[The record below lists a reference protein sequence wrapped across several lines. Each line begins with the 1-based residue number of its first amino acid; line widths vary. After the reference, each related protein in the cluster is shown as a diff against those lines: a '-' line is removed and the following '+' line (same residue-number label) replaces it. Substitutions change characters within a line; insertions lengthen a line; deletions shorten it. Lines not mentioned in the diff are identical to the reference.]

1 MHFTREPTI
10 ETIISPREEGYK
22 LLVRNTKGEKAEEY
36 YVDAVEVVS
45 FGRAFFFRC
54 QEKSKAFLVPT
65 GDYEIL
71 KVREARIALKNVS
84 HERSIKIGGGRENPR
99 ASAKETPT
107 PEKELASAV
116 EEESSSLEAVES
128 TTEEARADKRRD
140 RHRRRRRRHTDEQ
153 QEQRS
158 RRVDN
163 SEKELGESKE
173 EQKGTDEEKISSP
186 MLIPPPSI
194 LISETL
200 LSRYKDKDLG
210 QSLIEKKE
218 EIITHEEILEQQV
231 EPKVEEKKEDKDLD
245 KDPGSEGTAFSRSIL
260 NPPAFTEN
268 TNTDFLF

>member
-1 MHFTREPTI
+1 VHFTREPTI

-45 FGRAFFFRC
+45 FGRAFFFRSL
-54 QEKSKAFLVPT
+54 EKPKAFLVPT

-71 KVREARIALKNVS
+71 EVREARIALKNVS
-84 HERSIKIGGGRENPR
+84 HERSIKIGGGRENAR
-99 ASAKETPT
+99 APAKEIPA
-107 PEKELASAV
+107 PEKELTPVVEQSSA
-116 EEESSSLEAVES
+116 LETVES
-128 TTEEARADKRRD
+128 TTEEVRTDKRRD
-140 RHRRRRRRHTDEQ
+140 RHRRRRRRHIDEQ

-158 RRVDN
+158 RRTDN
-163 SEKELGESKE
+163 SEKESNESKE

-186 MLIPPPSI
+186 MLIPPPPI

-210 QSLIEKKE
+210 QSLLEKKE
-218 EIITHEEILEQQV
+218 EIITHEEILEQQI
-231 EPKVEEKKEDKDLD
+231 EPKVEEKKEEENID

-268 TNTDFLF
+268 INTDFLF

>member
-45 FGRAFFFRC
+45 FGRAFFFRSL
-54 QEKSKAFLVPT
+54 EKPKAFLVPT

-71 KVREARIALKNVS
+71 EVREARIALKNVS
-84 HERSIKIGGGRENPR
+84 HERSIKIGGGRENTR
-99 ASAKETPT
+99 APTKETPA
-107 PEKELASAV
+107 PEKELAPVEQSSA
-116 EEESSSLEAVES
+116 LETVES
-128 TTEEARADKRRD
+128 TTEEVRTDKRRD
-140 RHRRRRRRHTDEQ
+140 RHRRRRRRHIDEQ

-158 RRVDN
+158 RRTDS
-163 SEKELGESKE
+163 SEKESESKE

-186 MLIPPPSI
+186 MLIPPPPI

-200 LSRYKDKDLG
+200 FSRYKDKDLG

-231 EPKVEEKKEDKDLD
+231 EPKVEEKKEEKDSD

-268 TNTDFLF
+268 VNTDFLF

>member
-45 FGRAFFFRC
+45 FGRAFFFRSL
-54 QEKSKAFLVPT
+54 EKPKAFLVPT

-71 KVREARIALKNVS
+71 EVREARIALKNVS
-84 HERSIKIGGGRENPR
+84 HERSIKIGGGRENTR
-99 ASAKETPT
+99 APAKETPA
-107 PEKELASAV
+107 PEKEVASV
-116 EEESSSLEAVES
+116 VEESSALETVES
-128 TTEEARADKRRD
+128 TTEEVRTDKRRD
-140 RHRRRRRRHTDEQ
+140 RHRRRRRRHIDEQ

-158 RRVDN
+158 RRTDS
-163 SEKELGESKE
+163 SEKESESKE
-173 EQKGTDEEKISSP
+173 DQKGTDEEKVSSP
-186 MLIPPPSI
+186 MLIPPPPI

-210 QSLIEKKE
+210 QALIEKKE

-231 EPKVEEKKEDKDLD
+231 EPKVEEKKEEKNSDKE
-245 KDPGSEGTAFSRSIL
+245 PGSEGTAFSRSIL

-268 TNTDFLF
+268 VNTDFLF

>member
-1 MHFTREPTI
+1 MYFTREPII

-45 FGRAFFFRC
+45 FGRAFFFRSL
-54 QEKSKAFLVPT
+54 EKPKSFLVPT

-71 KVREARIALKNVS
+71 EVREARIALKNVS
-84 HERSIKIGGGRENPR
+84 HDRSIKIGGGRENTRVP
-99 ASAKETPT
+99 AKETPAL
-107 PEKELASAV
+107 EKELGSIV
-116 EEESSSLEAVES
+116 EEPAALETVES
-128 TTEEARADKRRD
+128 TTEEVRTDKRRD
-140 RHRRRRRRHTDEQ
+140 RHRRRRRRYTDEQQ

-158 RRVDN
+158 RRTDS
-163 SEKELGESKE
+163 SEREPNEGSKE
-173 EQKGTDEEKISSP
+173 DLKETGEEKASSP
-186 MLIPPPSI
+186 ILIPPPPI

-231 EPKVEEKKEDKDLD
+231 EPKLEGKKEDKDLD
-245 KDPGSEGTAFSRSIL
+245 AEDTAFSRSIL
-260 NPPAFTEN
+260 SPPAFIEN
-268 TNTDFLF
+268 VNNDFLF

>member
-1 MHFTREPTI
+1 VHFTREPTI

-45 FGRAFFFRC
+45 FGRAFFFRSL
-54 QEKSKAFLVPT
+54 EKPKAFLVPT

-71 KVREARIALKNVS
+71 EVREARIALKNVS
-84 HERSIKIGGGRENPR
+84 HERSIKIGGGRENTRTP
-99 ASAKETPT
+99 AKETSAPA
-107 PEKELASAV
+107 KELAPLV
-116 EEESSSLEAVES
+116 EESSALEAVEAAK
-128 TTEEARADKRRD
+128 EEVRTDKRRD
-140 RHRRRRRRHTDEQ
+140 RHRRRRRRHVDEQ

-158 RRVDN
+158 RKTDS
-163 SEKELGESKE
+163 SEKESESKE

-186 MLIPPPSI
+186 MLIPPPPI

-200 LSRYKDKDLG
+200 LNRYKDLG

-218 EIITHEEILEQQV
+218 EIITHKEILEQQV
-231 EPKVEEKKEDKDLD
+231 EPKVEETKEEKDSD

-260 NPPAFTEN
+260 NPPAFKEDV
-268 TNTDFLF
+268 NTDFLF